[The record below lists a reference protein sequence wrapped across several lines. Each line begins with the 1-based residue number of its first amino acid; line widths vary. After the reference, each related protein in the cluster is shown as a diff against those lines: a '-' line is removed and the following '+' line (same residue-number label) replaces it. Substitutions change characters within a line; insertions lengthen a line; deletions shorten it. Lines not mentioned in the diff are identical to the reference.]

1 MRRRFFGSF
10 LQGVALVGALSIA
23 GAAGAQQG
31 ARPGGA
37 DPDLTRYTQN
47 IVRVEA
53 TAISGAPSTE
63 TLGANRAGTGVILDD
78 RTVLTIGYLLLEA
91 EQVDVVST
99 SGKRFPGTVAGY
111 DHASGFGVIRTV
123 VPLDG
128 MPLEFGDSDAV
139 SEKEK
144 VLTIGQGEPE
154 ATEIFVLSR
163 KPFTGSWEYMVDS
176 AIFTF
181 PPVNNWSG
189 AALITASGKLIGLG
203 SLMVNDAASGQRN
216 VPGNMYVPTNLVRP
230 ILKDLLATG
239 RRSGPVQPWL
249 GMTTEVVRGNL
260 MVTRLS
266 KQGPAES
273 AGIEVG
279 DIIVGVGG
287 EKFGD
292 QSEFYKRVWKQGPA
306 GTTVTLKVLHAGDV
320 KEIPVKSADRSES
333 LRRPSGI

>member
-1 MRRRFFGSF
+1 MRLIGTIIP
-10 LQGVALVGALSIA
+10 GVALLGALASFS
-23 GAAGAQQG
+23 AGAQTS
-31 ARPGGA
+31 AA
-37 DPDLTRYTQN
+37 KDLSSYAQN

-53 TAISGAPSTE
+53 QAVNDAQSTE
-63 TLGANRAGTGVILDD
+63 TLGRERAGTGVILDE

-99 SGKRFPGTVAGY
+99 SGKKAPGTVAAY
-111 DHASGFGVIRTV
+111 DHASGFGVIRTL

-128 MPLEFGDSDAV
+128 KPLEFGDSDAV

-154 ATEIFVLSR
+154 ATEIFVLAR
-163 KPFTGSWEYMVDS
+163 KPFTGSWEYMLDN

-189 AALITASGKLIGLG
+189 AALITSSGKLIGLG
-203 SLMVNDAASGQRN
+203 SLIVNDAANGQRG

-260 MVTRLS
+260 MVTKLS

-279 DIIVGVGG
+279 DIIVGVSG
-287 EKFGD
+287 EKFTD
-292 QSEFYKRVWKQGPA
+292 QAEFYKRVWRQGPA
-306 GTTVTLKVLHAGDV
+306 GTTVSLRVLHGGDV
-320 KEIPVKSADRSES
+320 KDVPVKSIDRAES
-333 LRRPSGI
+333 MRRPTGI